1 MIQRDVHIGIEI
13 EVEMEIEMAIEI
25 DRETD
30 EGIEMEID
38 MRKHRHGHRQILSR
52 RETPYVILFD
62 NSLIGFK
69 NQKQKL

>member
-1 MIQRDVHIGIEI
+1 
-13 EVEMEIEMAIEI
+13 MAIGI

-52 RETPYVILFD
+52 RETPYVTFFLRFYKLLLGLHKNILGIPK
-62 NSLIGFK
+62 NS
-69 NQKQKL
+69 